1 MVAVGD
7 RPPMLL
13 CSDPDLMSRCALA
26 PWVET
31 LLRYRD
37 ETQPHLDLPVDA
49 PATPLEARI

>member
-1 MVAVGD
+1 VAVGD

>member
-1 MVAVGD
+1 
-7 RPPMLL
+7 MLL
-13 CSDPDLMSRCALA
+13 CSDHDLMSRCALA

-49 PATPLEARI
+49 LATPLEARI